1 MSYNKLNLL
10 VDNLTA
16 RIKILEKENASTKL
30 LLNNDEANVWQNC
43 SKTIKIR
50 DIPSTPNFISASKFS
65 PLQQLQIDDTR
76 ISHTSQMALTT
87 APPSSL
93 QTSPKKSSKVLSPKH
108 KPSSVPST
116 LTRQQRPTHSRQ
128 PQSYQQHEPATIP
141 SIPQQPRPQSV
152 PTQTISEYPPYPSA
166 AQYCAPS
173 SNMSFIVGE
182 SHIKR
187 VNKDM
192 LKYHITNSK
201 EKVYTKYFD
210 GAKVN
215 EICHHILTTLHND
228 HPSRVIIH
236 AGTNDVH
243 ENARATDVANRI
255 IYIGVMCKL
264 GIKFH

>member
-1 MSYNKLNLL
+1 
-10 VDNLTA
+10 
-16 RIKILEKENASTKL
+16 
-30 LLNNDEANVWQNC
+30 
-43 SKTIKIR
+43 
-50 DIPSTPNFISASKFS
+50 
-65 PLQQLQIDDTR
+65 
-76 ISHTSQMALTT
+76 
-87 APPSSL
+87 
-93 QTSPKKSSKVLSPKH
+93 
-108 KPSSVPST
+108 
-116 LTRQQRPTHSRQ
+116 
-128 PQSYQQHEPATIP
+128 
-141 SIPQQPRPQSV
+141 
-152 PTQTISEYPPYPSA
+152 
-166 AQYCAPS
+166 
-173 SNMSFIVGE
+173 MSFIVGE

-215 EICHHILTTLHND
+215 EIFHHILTTLHND

-264 GIKFH
+264 GIKFHYFPVLSSE